1 MINIL
6 LDATKLFGIK
16 LINTSDL
23 IELIVRFIFNFGII
37 LLIVRGIYYKKTKRS
52 DFLFTFLMIG
62 ISIFLMCFLLESVK
76 LELGFALGL
85 FAVFGIIRYRTT
97 TIQIKEMTYL
107 FIVISLSV
115 INALSNKKISYA
127 ELLLANA
134 VVIGIVYFIERIKM
148 LEPESFAIVMYE
160 KIELVSPD
168 KRSELIA
175 DLEQRM
181 SIKIS
186 RIEITNIDYIRDSA
200 KIKVFFLKSDQT
212 WSNDKT
218 IDYRQNIDE

>member
-16 LINTSDL
+16 LIDTSDL
-23 IELIVRFIFNFGII
+23 IELLIRFLFNFGII
-37 LLIVRGIYYKKTKRS
+37 LFIVRGIYYKKTRRS

-62 ISIFLMCFLLESVK
+62 IAVFLMCFLLESVK

-115 INALSNKKISYA
+115 INALSNKKISYT
-127 ELLLANA
+127 ELVAANA
-134 VVIGIVYFIERIKM
+134 IVVGVVFFIERMKM
-148 LEPESFAIVMYE
+148 LETESFAVVLYE
-160 KIELVSPD
+160 KIELVLPE
-168 KRSELIA
+168 KHTELIA
-175 DLEQRM
+175 DLEQK
-181 SIKIS
+181 IGVKIS

-200 KIKVFFLKSDQT
+200 KIKIFFYKSQQT
-212 WSNDKT
+212 WSNDEM
-218 IDYRQNIDE
+218 IDYRQNNDE